1 MPYSLDSKQSELET
15 RLRQIIHQH
24 TDIMRDLRLV
34 RALSLPDWYI
44 AAGYIRSAV
53 WDKLHG
59 FEPGERHDDIDVI
72 YYDPSDCSEAT
83 EKEFEQAL
91 KQQTGN
97 PKWSV
102 KNQARMHIRNGDAP
116 YESSA
121 DAMSLWPET
130 ATGVGVR
137 LDDEDKLHIAA
148 PYGLADLFNIVL
160 RRSSRFEDR
169 EYYLQRMRKKQWQ
182 LNWPKLQ
189 VIED

>member
-1 MPYSLDSKQSELET
+1 MTKELELEI
-15 RLRQIIHQH
+15 RLKQIIYRHQG
-24 TDIMRDLRLV
+24 IMRDLRLV
-34 RALSLPDWYI
+34 RSLGLPDWYI

-53 WDKLHG
+53 WDELHG
-59 FEPGERHDDIDVI
+59 FEPRDRHDDIDVI
-72 YYDPSDCSEAT
+72 YYDPSDCSEAV
-83 EKEFEQAL
+83 EKELEQAL

-137 LDDEDKLHIAA
+137 LNDNDELYISTS
-148 PYGLADLFNIVL
+148 YGLADLFNIVL
-160 RRSSRFEDR
+160 RRSPRYENR
-169 EYYLQRMRKKQWQ
+169 EYYLQRMRTKQWH
-182 LNWPKLQ
+182 LSWPKLR